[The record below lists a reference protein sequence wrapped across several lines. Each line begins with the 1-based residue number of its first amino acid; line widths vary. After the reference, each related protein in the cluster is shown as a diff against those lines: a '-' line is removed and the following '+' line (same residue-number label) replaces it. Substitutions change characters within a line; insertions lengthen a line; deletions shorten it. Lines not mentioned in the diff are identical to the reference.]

1 MLNTFENISNLP
13 LLLLDRLR
21 LFTVAP
27 TVSGV
32 WLRFLLLLFVLFS
45 LRIDDFDNVNGGG
58 AFVDSDVDAA
68 CDVIAV
74 VTALT
79 TAAAALAVA
88 FDCATTVAICEL
100 TFHGHA
106 NGGAFDTVS
115 YKNKQN
121 RNDIYQF
128 KFTHKMSDRKN
139 EKKKIKFVWPF
150 V

>member
-1 MLNTFENISNLP
+1 MMNIYSILP

-45 LRIDDFDNVNGGG
+45 LRIDDFDSVNGGG

-68 CDVIAV
+68 CAVDIVIAV

-79 TAAAALAVA
+79 AATAAAVAVA

-115 YKNKQN
+115 YKINKS
-121 RNDIYQF
+121 
-128 KFTHKMSDRKN
+128 K
-139 EKKKIKFVWPF
+139 
-150 V
+150 